1 MLLLTIPQRNQF
13 EVFRPWVLLHTFPMS
28 EESVAA
34 VDQVVHPAAAPE
46 LLVEDAGKSAHNLCW
61 DDRDE
66 SLWWSDVE
74 GGKLYRWNLK
84 TRIHSVVYEGAP
96 VGAFLP
102 QENGNWI
109 LFREKDIVLL
119 DFDRHEPV
127 RPLIEKA
134 RVDGDR
140 FNAAIATFDGRV
152 MVGTMRNGRPNGA
165 GVYRLERLGTMAK
178 VLGGTGQSNGM
189 GWNARGDAL
198 YWSCGTTKTIWR
210 CRYDG
215 RRGSFSDRQVF
226 HECQPDE
233 GTPDGLALD
242 LEGTLWSARRDA
254 GAILKIGESR
264 RLVGQVTF
272 PAKHVTSVAFGGP
285 DYRTVFAATIPEEG
299 PAKIYT
305 LQSAVPGMKLT
316 RSRIERGR

>member
-1 MLLLTIPQRNQF
+1 
-13 EVFRPWVLLHTFPMS
+13 MS
-28 EESVAA
+28 DESVSA

-46 LLVEDAGKSAHNLCW
+46 VLVEDAGKSAQNLCW

-74 GGKLYRWNLK
+74 GARLYRWNLK
-84 TRIHSVVYEGAP
+84 TRIHSVVYEGAA

-102 QENGNWI
+102 QENGTWL

-127 RPLIEKA
+127 RPLIESA

-140 FNAAIATFDGRV
+140 FNAAISAFDGRV
-152 MVGTMRNGRPNGA
+152 MAGTMRNGRPNGA
-165 GVYRLERLGTMAK
+165 GVYRLERLGSIGK

-189 GWNARGDAL
+189 GWNLKGDAL
-198 YWSCGTTKTIWR
+198 YWCCGTTKTIWR

-215 RRGSFSDRQVF
+215 RRGSFTDRQVF

-233 GTPDGLALD
+233 GTPDGLAID
-242 LEGTLWSARRDA
+242 VEGTLWSARRDA
-254 GAILKIGESR
+254 GVILKIGESR
-264 RLVGQVTF
+264 RLAGQITF
-272 PAKHVTSVAFGGP
+272 PVKHVTSVAFGGP
-285 DYRTVFAATIPEEG
+285 DHRTVFASGIPEEG
-299 PAKIYT
+299 PAKIFM